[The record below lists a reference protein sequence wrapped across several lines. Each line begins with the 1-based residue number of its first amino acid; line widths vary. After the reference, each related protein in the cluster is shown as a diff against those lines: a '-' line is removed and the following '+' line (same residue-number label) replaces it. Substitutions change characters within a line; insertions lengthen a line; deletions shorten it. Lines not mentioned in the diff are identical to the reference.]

1 MKSLCKKAAT
11 WAVVFAMASPLAV
24 KAGDHDNS
32 LKFNVSADLVSSYVW
47 RGLYQTGASV
57 QPTFGISA
65 GGFSFTAW
73 GSTDFD
79 GNASATDAQGRLV
92 AVNAAKEIDLTAA
105 YTFGRSG
112 LTLSVADLWWAGQ
125 KANRYFNFKSH
136 ETAHHFEAGLAY
148 TLPVEKFPLSI
159 AWYMMFAGMDKD
171 EKGDQ
176 NYSSYVEL
184 NFPFSV
190 KRVDLNATCGIVP
203 YKAAQYNTNGAAVT
217 NIALKGTTV
226 IRITDSFSLPIFA
239 QAIWNPR
246 VEDAHLVF
254 GLTLRP

>member
-1 MKSLCKKAAT
+1 MKLELKKIVAAT
-11 WAVVFAMASPLAV
+11 VLFTVACSATV
-24 KAGDHDNS
+24 KAEDADRS
-32 LKFNVSADLVSSYVW
+32 LRFNVSADLVSSYVW
-47 RGLYQTGASV
+47 RGMYQTGASI
-57 QPTFGISA
+57 QPAFGLSI
-65 GGFSFTAW
+65 GGFSLTAW

-79 GNASATDAQGRLV
+79 GNPAVTDAEGNPL

-105 YTFGRSG
+105 YTFGNSG
-112 LTLSVADLWWAGQ
+112 LTVSIADLWWAGQ

-148 TLPVEKFPLSI
+148 TLPLEKFPLSV
-159 AWYMMFAGMDKD
+159 AWYTMFAGLDKD

-190 KRVDLNATCGIVP
+190 RRIDLNATCGLVP
-203 YKAAQYNTNGAAVT
+203 YEAVQYNTNGLAVT
-217 NIALKGTTV
+217 NVALKGTTD
-226 IRITDSFSLPIFA
+226 IKITDSFSLPIFA

-246 VEDAHLVF
+246 MEDAHLVL
-254 GLTLRP
+254 GITLRP